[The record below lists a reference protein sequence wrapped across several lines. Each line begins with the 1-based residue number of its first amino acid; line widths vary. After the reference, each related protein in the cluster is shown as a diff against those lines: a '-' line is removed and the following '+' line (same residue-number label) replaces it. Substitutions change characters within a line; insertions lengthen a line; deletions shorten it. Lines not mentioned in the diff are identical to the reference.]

1 MRIAI
6 VGAGAIGG
14 MITALLAE
22 AGADPLLV
30 ARGKTLATL
39 QEHGMTFVE
48 GDHRAE
54 TRPRVVS
61 ETALEG
67 PQDLV
72 IIAVKAHQIESALP
86 SIMPLVGPNTLVM
99 TAINGVPWWFF
110 QGFGGD
116 LNGTLL
122 RQVDPT
128 GLLSSRFR
136 PTQIVGCAVY
146 LAAEVHAPFTIESA
160 GVRRLEV
167 GMAAGPIPDALRSV
181 AALFEDAGLPMPI
194 KENIRTEVLNKLMGN
209 IWANPVSVITG
220 ATVVDMTDDAGIM
233 DLARKQLTEF
243 QSLCE
248 ALDITLPLPIEKRL
262 QGAARLGAFRS
273 SMLQDIDRGRAIE
286 LEAILGA
293 AIEIADLLGTP
304 SETMRMIHALTRSRA
319 LVEGCYAPHP
329 DLPDLAKGAPIRL
342 PESEPV

>member
-22 AGADPLLV
+22 AGLDPLLV
-30 ARGKTLATL
+30 ARGRTLATL

-48 GDHRAE
+48 GDHKA
-54 TRPRVVS
+54 TTHPRVVAD
-61 ETALEG
+61 TTQEG

-72 IIAVKAHQIESALP
+72 VIAVKAHQIESALP
-86 SIMPLVGPNTLVM
+86 SILPLVGPETLVL

-110 QGFGGD
+110 QGFGGERQ
-116 LNGTLL
+116 GTIL

-128 GLLSSRFR
+128 GVLTQSFT
-136 PTQIVGCAVY
+136 PTQIAGCAVY

-160 GVRRLEV
+160 GVRRLAV
-167 GMAAGPIPDALRSV
+167 GMAAGGIPEKLRSL
-181 AALFEDAGLPMPI
+181 AELFDQAGLPMALTDD
-194 KENIRTEVLNKLMGN
+194 IRTEVLNKLMGN
-209 IWANPVSVITG
+209 IWANPMSVVTG
-220 ATVVDMTDDAGIM
+220 ATVTEMTDDAGVLDI
-233 DLARKQLTEF
+233 ARKVMGEYETLCR
-243 QSLCE
+243 SLN
-248 ALDITLPLPIEKRL
+248 LPLPLPIEERL

-293 AIEIADLLGTP
+293 AIEIADLQGTP
-304 SETMRMIHALTRSRA
+304 SDAMRMIHGLTRSRA
-319 LVEGCYAPHP
+319 KVEGCYAPHP
-329 DLPDLAKGAPIRL
+329 DLPDLALGEPVRL
-342 PESEPV
+342 PV